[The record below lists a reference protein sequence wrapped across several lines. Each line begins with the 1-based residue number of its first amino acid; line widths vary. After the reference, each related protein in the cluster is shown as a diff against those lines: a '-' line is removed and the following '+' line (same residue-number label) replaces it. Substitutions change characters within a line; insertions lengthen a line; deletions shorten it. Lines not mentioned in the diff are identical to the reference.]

1 MDNTKLLTEIKRY
14 EKGKSDYITD
24 VVVRER
30 SFVIGINSRRLVQ
43 LAYLPEYKRELAW
56 GFLFSEG
63 IILEKS
69 EIIGAELGNDFINLT
84 VQIPDARLQNFH
96 QSGEKT
102 SGCGSALSAQLE
114 NKTAQFIPLRLNAD
128 SILST
133 MTTFHKQAKLFLQ
146 TGGVHSAAL
155 VKERGIIYYAE
166 DIGRHNAVDKVAG
179 MALLEDCPL
188 SEMMLFT
195 SGRISS
201 EIAKKAIRLKI
212 PLIVSGSAPT
222 SEAIRLGWRYGLYLI
237 GFARGKR
244 FSIYTGFD
252 DIKLEL

>member
-14 EKGKSDYITD
+14 EKSKCAYFTD
-24 VVVRER
+24 IVVRER
-30 SFVIGINSRRLVQ
+30 SFIIGINNRRLVQ

-56 GFLFSEG
+56 GFLYSEG
-63 IILEKS
+63 IILERS
-69 EIIGAELGNDFINLT
+69 EIISDEVGDNYINLT
-84 VQIPDARLQNFH
+84 VQIPDMRLQNFL

-102 SGCGSALSAQLE
+102 SGCGSVLSAKLE
-114 NKTAQFIPLRLNAD
+114 NNTDTFSQLSLNAD

-133 MTTFHKQAKLFLQ
+133 MTAFHKQAKLFHQ

-155 VKERGIIYYAE
+155 VEEDKIIYYAE

-179 MALLEDCPL
+179 MALLDDHSL
-188 SEMMLFT
+188 SETMLFT

-222 SEAIRLGWRYGLYLI
+222 SEAVRLGWDYGLYLI

-252 DIKLEL
+252 DIELV